1 MNLAKSFGL
10 FGRRAARLAATRVQ
24 SSGFSTSTVRQVS
37 VSTEPGTSTFSALE
51 SRLNL
56 KFKDTELMEQVCTHR
71 SYEQG
76 RVATNERLVWIG
88 KRVLNLHVGEHLQK
102 TYPNLPPEM
111 LQDVQH
117 ANFGLSGL
125 AEVAKHF
132 GMQPAMR
139 WKPVVK
145 EAPQVG
151 LTKVLGKS
159 VQALVGAIYQD
170 LGDAAARAF
179 VAQHIVQSRPVDV
192 ENVMLI
198 KNPKLMLRALCK
210 RKNLPYPVARIL
222 KETGRFTSSPVFI
235 VGIFTGTRMIG
246 MGYGSSIKMA
256 EFRAAKDA
264 LLKHYAKEIKDIE
277 INEEESDADF
287 TFVPQSGAD
296 AKADDNAQQ

>member
-1 MNLAKSFGL
+1 MNLARSFGH
-10 FGRRAARLAATRVQ
+10 FGRRASASAAATRRAA
-24 SSGFSTSTVRQVS
+24 GFSSTSARQVA
-37 VSTEPGTSTFSALE
+37 VTTEPGASTFAALE
-51 SRLNL
+51 ARLNL
-56 KFKDTELMEQVCTHR
+56 KFKDGKLMEQVCTHR

-76 RVATNERLVWIG
+76 RLPSNEQLAWIG

-102 TYPNLPPEM
+102 TYPNLHPEM

-117 ANFGLSGL
+117 ANFGLGGL
-125 AEVAKHF
+125 AEVARYF

-139 WKPVVK
+139 WKSVVK

-159 VQALVGAIYQD
+159 VHALVGAIYQD
-170 LGDAAARAF
+170 LGPSAAKAF
-179 VAQHIVQSRPVDV
+179 VAQHIVKSKPVNV
-192 ENVMLI
+192 ENVMQI

-210 RKNLPYPVARIL
+210 RKNLEHPVGRIL

-235 VGIFTGTRMIG
+235 VGIFTGTRMVG

-277 INEEESDADF
+277 VGEDEGSDADF
-287 TFVPQSGAD
+287 TFVPQSGASI
-296 AKADDNAQQ
+296 NAQQ

>member
-1 MNLAKSFGL
+1 MSVARSFGL
-10 FGRRAARLAATRVQ
+10 ISRLKAATATRQTSRFSTNVARQ
-24 SSGFSTSTVRQVS
+24 VAVTTEPSTSTY
-37 VSTEPGTSTFSALE
+37 SALE
-51 SRLNL
+51 ARLNI
-56 KFKDTELMEQVCTHR
+56 KFKDTALMEQVCTHR

-76 RVATNERLVWIG
+76 RLVSNEQLVWIG

-102 TYPNLPPEM
+102 TYPNLHPEM

-125 AEVAKHF
+125 AEVARHF

-139 WKPVVK
+139 WKSVVK
-145 EAPQVG
+145 EAPHVG

-170 LGDAAARAF
+170 LGEAAAKVF
-179 VAQHIVQSRPVDV
+179 ITKHIVKSRPINV
-192 ENVMLI
+192 ENVMLM

-210 RKNLPYPVARIL
+210 RKNLESPVGRIL

-264 LLKHYAKEIKDIE
+264 LLKHYAKEIKDIDVDE
-277 INEEESDADF
+277 GESDADF

-296 AKADDNAQQ
+296 AKVGDSTQQ